1 LGKPENDDGFK
12 KLEEHNNLGKSGEMN
27 DYNILSDENY
37 MNILNTNYPQQNS
50 VKLENIKRQME
61 EKHKKEREKIE
72 RLKQIEIDKGSEER
86 LRNQQELKELDEK
99 FEQELNNMKREQE
112 RGMQELKERQRN
124 QNIPYDT
131 AQKQLEEL
139 HIINKKKE
147 K

>member
-1 LGKPENDDGFK
+1 
-12 KLEEHNNLGKSGEMN
+12 
-27 DYNILSDENY
+27 
-37 MNILNTNYPQQNS
+37 
-50 VKLENIKRQME
+50 ME